1 LVADIGRWAAG
12 TTGTLVETFPREG
25 FVEIVDHDGRTL
37 DIVTVPYEKL
47 RLHDSDG

>member
-1 LVADIGRWAAG
+1 MG
-12 TTGTLVETFPREG
+12 TTGTLVETFLREG

-37 DIVTVPYEKL
+37 DILTAPYGEL